1 MNGFSYPNFIC
12 VTHFTEWVQ
21 FIVRCFVAVQI
32 VGCTSQ
38 KTETQWTVLTAD
50 VTDTDPMK
58 YFSLDW

>member
-1 MNGFSYPNFIC
+1 